1 MLAPERGSVQA
12 VVSDMAMPVM
22 GGRLLAERLMQSYPD
37 VPVLLM
43 SGYTDELVRKGML
56 ASGTATLLP
65 KPLAAWPCRAIGPSR
80 G

>member
-1 MLAPERGSVQA
+1 
-12 VVSDMAMPVM
+12 MPVM

-43 SGYTDELVRKGML
+43 SGYTVDELVRRGML

-65 KPLAAWPCRAIGPSR
+65 KPFDPTTLVGRVRALVDSVGGRAR